1 MNLAS
6 LGDIYDSTI
15 IRSTCHYN
23 DDIYHI
29 ELSNIAD
36 CSVTRHRYK
45 QYAPIESIV
54 DSEHHMHISFDCVA
68 CMEFAMN
75 DYLIE
80 WLLQERWKKDD

>member
-1 MNLAS
+1 MKNHVS
-6 LGDIYDSTI
+6 LGGIYDSTI

-36 CSVTRHRYK
+36 CSVTRHRNK

-54 DSEHHMHISFDCVA
+54 DSEHHLHISVDCVA
-68 CMEFAMN
+68 CMELYMV
-75 DYLIE
+75 LIE
-80 WLLQERWKKDD
+80 REIKK

>member
-1 MNLAS
+1 MKNHVS
-6 LGDIYDSTI
+6 LGGIYDSTI

-36 CSVTRHRYK
+36 CSVTRYRHK

-54 DSEHHMHISFDCVA
+54 DSEHHLHISVDCVA
-68 CMEFAMN
+68 CMEFGMG
-75 DYLIE
+75 LIE
-80 WLLQERWKKDD
+80 REIKK